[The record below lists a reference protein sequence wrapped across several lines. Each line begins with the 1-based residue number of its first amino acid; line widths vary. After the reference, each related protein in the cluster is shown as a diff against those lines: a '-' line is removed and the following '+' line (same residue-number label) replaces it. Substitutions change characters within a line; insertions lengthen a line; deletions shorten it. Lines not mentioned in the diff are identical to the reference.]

1 MPSGEGVIRETER
14 IVAFSVAALR
24 SLWYKMRLLF
34 PIRNARRIRGL
45 TDFFRGEPWPKI
57 RIRATRTGASVM
69 DGDREARQQLE
80 ILRTRVVDLLV
91 EEELYGKLRRSIS
104 TRTPLRIKLGLD
116 PTAPDLHIG
125 HMVVV
130 HKLRE
135 FQELGHDVIFLIG
148 DFTGMIGDPSGR
160 SETRKPLTAE
170 QIEANAE
177 TYKRQIFKILNPE
190 RTIIEYNSRWGKALG
205 SEGMIR
211 LAARYT
217 VARML
222 ERDDFQKRFAEGRP
236 ISLHEFLYPLLQG
249 YDSVAL
255 RADVELGGTDQKFNL
270 LVGRELMREHGM
282 EPQVIMTLPILE
294 GLDGVQKMSKS
305 LGNYIGIDEPPDT
318 IFGKAMSIPDSLIV
332 RYMELATKIPREEI
346 TATRTGMAEGSMH
359 PRGAKVRLARS
370 LVAQYHSWGAAE
382 AAARRFDEIFST
394 RVFPADAPLVNPPM
408 SLVETEERVWL
419 VCLIVVA
426 GAAPSRSEARRLIRQ
441 GGVEVDGE
449 VVRDENFR
457 LRLDRERRVQVG
469 KRRFFKVLALK

>member
-1 MPSGEGVIRETER
+1 
-14 IVAFSVAALR
+14 
-24 SLWYKMRLLF
+24 
-34 PIRNARRIRGL
+34 
-45 TDFFRGEPWPKI
+45 
-57 RIRATRTGASVM
+57 M
-69 DGDREARQQLE
+69 DGHREARRQLE
-80 ILRTRVVDLLV
+80 ILRARAVDLLV
-91 EEELYGKLRRSIS
+91 EEELYGKLQRSIS
-104 TRTPLRIKLGLD
+104 TGIPLRIKLGLD

-170 QIEANAE
+170 QIEANAV
-177 TYKRQIFKILNPE
+177 TYKRQIFKILDPE

-205 SEGMIR
+205 SEGIVR

-282 EPQVIMTLPILE
+282 EPQVVMTMPILE
-294 GLDGVQKMSKS
+294 GVDGVQKMSKS
-305 LGNYIGIDEPPDT
+305 LGNYIGIDEPPDM
-318 IFGKAMSIPDSLIV
+318 IFGKTMSAPDSLIV
-332 RYMELATKIPREEI
+332 RYMELATAIPREEI
-346 TATRTGMAEGSMH
+346 AGIQAGIAGGSVH
-359 PRGAKVRLARS
+359 PKEAKIRLGKA
-370 LVAQYHSWGAAE
+370 LVSQYHSTEAAE
-382 AAARRFDEIFST
+382 EAARWFAQTFSARQFPENAEVVLVDKALIGADG
-394 RVFPADAPLVNPPM
+394 RVGIIQAI
-408 SLVETEERVWL
+408 TY
-419 VCLIVVA
+419 CGK
-426 GAAPSRSEARRLIRQ
+426 GAISSSEAGRLVRQ
-441 GGVEVDGE
+441 GGVKLDGE
-449 VVRDENFR
+449 AVSDRDFR
-457 LRLDRERRVQVG
+457 FPLDRERRLQVG
-469 KRRFFKVLALK
+469 RRRFFKVLGPK